1 VITARNW
8 RHAPGLGAKFFVL
21 TPRGNNALWLMP
33 GELRSETSFA
43 TPHGELLGV
52 QPPIGVRFSGFGRRT
67 LEAGTP
73 GRWTEGSAEI
83 RVNVDPRNVPRM
95 LGLEI
100 GPTRRDGIRFELRVN
115 GEKLWDGPIPRRG
128 AFATFDLGHVPIHAD
143 STIALI
149 PHPAVGTEETG
160 ASAGRRERGVFVRQI
175 RLEGC
180 VSLGSAVVGG
190 LTLGTAQVLGVPE
203 SGFHRPE
210 SFGSMPARWTDG
222 AARLRI
228 LIDPKRPP
236 TRLEVATAAPG
247 RQDAQLRLTA
257 NDVDLWSGP
266 SPSDPWSRSFD
277 LADVPLRDE
286 LNLELASDTFRP
298 AETVEGSKD
307 HRTLGVMVRSIRL
320 SAETDS
326 EAP

>member
-1 VITARNW
+1 
-8 RHAPGLGAKFFVL
+8 
-21 TPRGNNALWLMP
+21 
-33 GELRSETSFA
+33 
-43 TPHGELLGV
+43 
-52 QPPIGVRFSGFGRRT
+52 
-67 LEAGTP
+67 
-73 GRWTEGSAEI
+73 
-83 RVNVDPRNVPRM
+83 M
-95 LGLEI
+95 LGIEI
-100 GPTRRDGIRFELRVN
+100 APPRRDGVRFELRIN
-115 GEKLWDGPIPRRG
+115 GVTLWDGPIPRRG
-128 AFATFDLGHVPIHAD
+128 AVATFDLGRVPIHD
-143 STIALI
+143 EYTIAFI
-149 PHPAVGTEETG
+149 HHAAVGTEEPTD
-160 ASAGRRERGVFVRQI
+160 SAGRRERGVFVRQM

-222 AARLRI
+222 TARLYI
-228 LIDPKRPP
+228 LIDPERPP
-236 TRLEVATAAPG
+236 ARLEVATAAPG
-247 RQDAQLRLTA
+247 RKDARLRVTA

-266 SPSDPWSRSFD
+266 IPSGPWSRSFD
-277 LADVPLRDE
+277 LADVPMRDA

-298 AETVEGSKD
+298 AETVGGSKD